1 MIIYATKQTFE
12 RYSKLKLP
20 QDLTP
25 PMNVIAQS
33 IIEKERGDSIVE
45 WGAKLFY
52 FDKKKCIQVVNFA
65 SKMTLFLVDIKVDDL
80 ENVGDLIAHYL
91 LQLYKADEQMIA
103 ALKNMFAE
111 SSITCFDK
119 LTDKSAIATLN
130 RTQTDFL
137 DDGYRLYEFIRDGVL
152 HTVEINHAINF
163 KWLFTMKVGKQ
174 TDYFYAVERMAPDTA
189 EIRAELTTKAT
200 KIAKEK
206 GLQPQTKEYNEFIR
220 II

>member
-25 PMNVIAQS
+25 PINMIAQS
-33 IIEKERGDSIVE
+33 IIEKESGDRLVE

-65 SKMTLFLVDIKVDDL
+65 SKMTLFLVDIKVADL

-103 ALKNMFAE
+103 ALKNMFEE
-111 SSITCFDK
+111 SPITCFDK

-174 TDYFYAVERMAPDTA
+174 TDYFYAGEKFR
-189 EIRAELTTKAT
+189 EIAINIYL
-200 KIAKEK
+200 
-206 GLQPQTKEYNEFIR
+206 
-220 II
+220 